1 MSFLLGFV
9 ALLIFQLAGEVI
21 VILFELPVSGPVVGL
36 FLLFIGLVIKGTVN
50 EHIEFTATN
59 LLSHLSLLF
68 IPAGVGLMMHYELL
82 QKEWLAI
89 SVTLIVST
97 IVMLI
102 STAVIMM
109 LCNKLFASESSHD
122 V

>member
-1 MSFLLGFV
+1 MSFLLGFA